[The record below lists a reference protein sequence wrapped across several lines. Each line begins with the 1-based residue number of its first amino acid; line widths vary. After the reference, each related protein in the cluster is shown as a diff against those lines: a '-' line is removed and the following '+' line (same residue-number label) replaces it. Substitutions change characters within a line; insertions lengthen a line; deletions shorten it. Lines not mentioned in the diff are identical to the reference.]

1 MVPRRRPHP
10 GRSLPRRQ
18 SPPAPY
24 PARLRTGAATP
35 SVAVV
40 HRRRPPLRGRRRR
53 TAGVRRV
60 PELLQSHPDRR
71 EGPHAA
77 LRAVSRRVR
86 GGLVG
91 LAVAS
96 VRGVGGPPH
105 GWDAGACPDD
115 RTPGPGDGLRVERL
129 ARALVRRPLSGAAVG
144 TGHLPALLAPLPHDL
159 RDPLLEPPALFLIPG
174 VLHRREIR
182 LHLTVFIA
190 VELLQLELV
199 FLSLVDQLLHPVLI
213 RRPGGQLA
221 AQCTADLSLAN
232 PDRLALAF
240 EVLLGRLQP
249 GGLIVVQ
256 AQGGAY
262 VRGPA
267 LADLRAQ
274 ELGRVGRLLRRE
286 RQRKGDQRDEQEPL
300 HQPSSDW
307 SSARSCGAFRSSRL
321 TSCAEIV
328 SSVAGSSTAS
338 STARSCSV
346 DRSLSSVPAAA
357 TAAAVRSRNT
367 LRATPPT

>member
-18 SPPAPY
+18 SPTAPY

-35 SVAVV
+35 SAAVV

-129 ARALVRRPLSGAAVG
+129 APLSAAAAFRRRRGDRAFAGAARAAAARPPRPAPG
-144 TGHLPALLAPLPHDL
+144 TAGALPDTGRAAPALDT
-159 RDPLLEPPALFLIPG
+159 PASHG
-174 VLHRREIR
+174 LHR
-182 LHLTVFIA
+182 
-190 VELLQLELV
+190 
-199 FLSLVDQLLHPVLI
+199 
-213 RRPGGQLA
+213 G
-221 AQCTADLSLAN
+221 
-232 PDRLALAF
+232 
-240 EVLLGRLQP
+240 
-249 GGLIVVQ
+249 
-256 AQGGAY
+256 
-262 VRGPA
+262 
-267 LADLRAQ
+267 
-274 ELGRVGRLLRRE
+274 
-286 RQRKGDQRDEQEPL
+286 
-300 HQPSSDW
+300 
-307 SSARSCGAFRSSRL
+307 
-321 TSCAEIV
+321 
-328 SSVAGSSTAS
+328 
-338 STARSCSV
+338 
-346 DRSLSSVPAAA
+346 
-357 TAAAVRSRNT
+357 
-367 LRATPPT
+367 